1 MDKKIL
7 QPSNKNFGLVFFF
20 VFLLISM
27 YPLMYGDN
35 LDIWFLITAFVFLI
49 LGLLNS
55 IILTPLNK
63 IWFRFGIIL
72 GKIISPII
80 MGIIFFFIVTPT
92 ALLMRLF
99 KKDLLNLKFDKRL
112 SYWIR
117 KEDKNNK
124 MKNQF

>member
-1 MDKKIL
+1 MDKKEI

-20 VFLLISM
+20 VFLIISI
-27 YPLMYGDN
+27 YHLLHGDDLN
-35 LDIWFLITAFVFLI
+35 IWFLITAFVFLI

-63 IWFRFGIIL
+63 IWFRLGIIL

-80 MGIIFFFIVTPT
+80 MGIVFFFIVTPI
-92 ALLMRLF
+92 ALLMRLI
-99 KKDLLNLKFDKRL
+99 KKDLLNLKFDKKK
-112 SYWIR
+112 SYWIK

>member
-1 MDKKIL
+1 MDKKEI

-20 VFLLISM
+20 VFLIISI
-27 YPLMYGDN
+27 YHLLHGDDLN
-35 LDIWFLITAFVFLI
+35 IWFLITAFVFLI

-63 IWFRFGIIL
+63 IWFRLGIIL

-80 MGIIFFFIVTPT
+80 MGIVFFFIVTPI
-92 ALLMRLF
+92 ALLMRLI
-99 KKDLLNLKFDKRL
+99 KKDLLNLKFDKKK
-112 SYWIR
+112 SYWIK
-117 KEDKNNK
+117 KEYKNNK